1 LRRCEGGGVRRVRE
15 VCWKGRLGDK
25 GGLGEMDWE
34 RWIGRD
40 GLGEVNGEGELEE
53 GKEEK

>member
-25 GGLGEMDWE
+25 GRLGEMDWE